1 MIRNTIFAL
10 LILCPAVALADLS
23 CPLTS
28 LDSRAL
34 VENID
39 YACTQGHRVKIF
51 AEDLKL
57 CDAQLIEQA
66 LEPKCLESLLFACED
81 YSSELEAREFELNE
95 VIDQLKSDADNSY
108 YYQEENRKLR
118 RKLRQLKAKLGSK

>member
-1 MIRNTIFAL
+1 MIKNTLFTL
-10 LILCPAVALADLS
+10 LILCPGIALADFS
-23 CPLTS
+23 CPLNS
-28 LDSRAL
+28 QDSRAL
-34 VENID
+34 IENVD
-39 YACTQGHRVKIF
+39 YACAQGHRVKVF

-57 CDAQLIEQA
+57 CDTQLIERE
-66 LEPKCLESLLFACED
+66 LGPKCLESLLFACED

-95 VIDQLKSDADNSY
+95 IIDELKYDADNSS